1 MKFTKKFVLAPH
13 ERYEEMQRKVLEQ
26 KLPPG
31 KQFICNDI
39 QTQHG
44 SGDVSD
50 NPLSSSLSSSLT
62 CSNDSTQSYPVENKD
77 PAMDTLSTLDNNK
90 LDIVYIVD
98 TLGKPYRHK
107 ARELLELIQR
117 SNPDV
122 FTWTSSG
129 EIVYNGQL
137 IKGSNIIHL
146 IRSVMYRT
154 KIAKPVG
161 HLEFK
166 HYLRQINVPLTLVG
180 NLESV
185 DSKRKTKY
193 KGVNIG
199 SVLKNKRKVKGNH
212 VRSKNIMW
220 ISL

>member
-1 MKFTKKFVLAPH
+1 MKFTKKFGLVPH
-13 ERYEEMQRKVLEQ
+13 ERFEEMQRKVLEQ

-31 KQFICNDI
+31 KQFISNDI

-44 SGDVSD
+44 SGDVSE

-77 PAMDTLSTLDNNK
+77 PATDTLSTLDNNK
-90 LDIVYIVD
+90 LDIVNIVD

-107 ARELLELIQR
+107 ARELLKLIQR

-137 IKGSNIIHL
+137 IKGSNIIDL
-146 IRSVMYRT
+146 VLCI
-154 KIAKPVG
+154 
-161 HLEFK
+161 E
-166 HYLRQINVPLTLVG
+166 LRLLNQLDI
-180 NLESV
+180 
-185 DSKRKTKY
+185 
-193 KGVNIG
+193 
-199 SVLKNKRKVKGNH
+199 
-212 VRSKNIMW
+212 
-220 ISL
+220 